1 MTFEAN
7 KVNVNSKG
15 EKTEAVTPEPSVIT
29 VDLTGGTVMIQT
41 SNPEVKELLQDKL
54 TFNITK

>member
-1 MTFEAN
+1 M
-7 KVNVNSKG
+7 NSKG

-29 VDLTGGTVMIQT
+29 VDLTGGTVMIET